1 MKNGIVGF
9 FKILLFFALL
19 IIFTIFMSNNSDF
32 VRINLAPFDYILEI
46 KLYLVVMLSFILG
59 IFVVIL
65 FNFITGFFGLKEF
78 LSRFRKKRLEKE
90 ISKLKARNN
99 QLENEN
105 DE

>member
-1 MKNGIVGF
+1 
-9 FKILLFFALL
+9 
-19 IIFTIFMSNNSDF
+19 MSNNSDF
-32 VRINLAPFDYILEI
+32 VKINLAPFDYILEI

-78 LSRFRKKRLEKE
+78 LSYFRKKRLEKE
-90 ISKLKARNN
+90 INKLKARNN